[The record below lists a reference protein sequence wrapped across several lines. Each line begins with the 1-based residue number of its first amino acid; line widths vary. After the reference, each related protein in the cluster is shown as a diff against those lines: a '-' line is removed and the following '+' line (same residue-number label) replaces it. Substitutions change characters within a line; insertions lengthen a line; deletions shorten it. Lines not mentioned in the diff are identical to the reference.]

1 MAGCHSLEDML
12 LLLAESGTER
22 SWGTKRSCNKRCLK
36 RENHRDMLSKLQ
48 VHVHT
53 MKNTV

>member
-36 RENHRDMLSKLQ
+36 RENHRDMLRKLQ